1 VSTASTRSRN
11 RKKPRRS
18 EVSVPK
24 VKQAHAAP
32 TDPQPDQISEWVW
45 RISSL
50 SILAVA
56 AFLRFYS
63 LALVPFHHDEG
74 VNGNFLVRLV
84 REGIYTYDPANY
96 HGPTLYYFSAVI
108 AWVLRFLFG
117 ESAQNTYGLNT
128 VTLRLVP
135 ALFGLATVWLVLL
148 LRRRLGTVGTLCA
161 AALLA
166 VSPGAV
172 YLSRY
177 FIHET
182 LFVFF
187 TLGVVVASIKAYE
200 ERHPVY
206 MVLASMSAALLFATK
221 ETAVIS
227 AAVLAIALFTTHLYL
242 WLRKVLRIDKRSRSQ
257 KNAAGANNDDS
268 ISLVE
273 RFGGPGMI
281 ATLIVLALV
290 VFVLI
295 NILFY
300 SSFFSNYPKGVYD
313 AVKTFEFWAKTGKEA
328 HVHPLTTYFFWLMR
342 QESPLLLLGLIGA
355 ALVVWKPNNLFA
367 LFSALWAFGLMAAY
381 SLIGYKTPWL
391 TLNFVVPL
399 ALISGHA
406 LQVLY
411 EQTWGQL
418 KPVIAVM
425 VLAITLSG
433 YQTIDLNFFNYDN
446 DRQYYVYVYAHTH
459 RDMLALVNEINR
471 IATHTDEGRT
481 GITIVSRDYWPLPWY
496 LRDYTGVGYHGQMT
510 TSSQPIIIA
519 SDDQKDEVQSVF
531 GDRYQQ
537 VQSGLQPDGSY
548 RLRPAVNLLLY
559 VRKDVLERMR

>member
-1 VSTASTRSRN
+1 M
-11 RKKPRRS
+11 
-18 EVSVPK
+18 
-24 VKQAHAAP
+24 KQAQAAP
-32 TDPQPDQISEWVW
+32 TDLQPGQISERLW

-50 SILAVA
+50 SLLAVA
-56 AFLRFYS
+56 AFLRLYN

-74 VNGNFLVRLV
+74 VNGNFLVQLV
-84 REGIYTYDPANY
+84 REGIYTYDPSNY

-108 AWVLRFLFG
+108 VWILRFLFG
-117 ESAQNTYGLNT
+117 ESAQNTYGINT

-200 ERHPVY
+200 ERHPIYV
-206 MVLASMSAALLFATK
+206 VLASMSAGLLFATK

-227 AAVLAIALFTTHLYL
+227 AAVLAIALFTTQLYL
-242 WLRKVLRIDKRSRSQ
+242 WLRKVFGIDKKSRSQ
-257 KNAAGANNDDS
+257 KNAADAKNDDS

-290 VFVLI
+290 LFGLI

-313 AVKTFEFWAKTGKEA
+313 AVKTFEFWAKTGKES
-328 HVHPLTTYFFWLMR
+328 HVHPLTTYFAWLVL
-342 QESPLLLLGLIGA
+342 QESPLLSLGFVGA

-367 LFSALWAFGLMAAY
+367 LFAALWAFGLIAAY

-391 TLNFVVPL
+391 CLNFVVPL
-399 ALISGHA
+399 TLISGHA

-411 EQTWGQL
+411 EQAWCQL
-418 KPVIAVM
+418 RAVIVVM
-425 VLAITLSG
+425 ALAITVSG
-433 YQTIDLNFFNYDN
+433 YQTIKLNFFNYD
-446 DRQYYVYVYAHTH
+446 DERYVYVYAHTY
-459 RDMLALVNEINR
+459 REMLALVNQINQ
-471 IATHTDEGRT
+471 IASVTGEKERL

-496 LRDYTGVGYHGQMT
+496 LRDYTAVGYHGRMT
-510 TSSQPIIIA
+510 ASIQPIIIA
-519 SDDQKDEVQSVF
+519 SEDQRDEAQSMF
-531 GDRYQQ
+531 GDSYQQ
-537 VQSGLQPDGSY
+537 VKSAFNPDGSY
-548 RLRPAVNLLLY
+548 RLRPGVNLLLY
-559 VRKDVLERMR
+559 VRKDVLPRLR